1 MAADLVDRIRAAV
14 LRQQEEAVHNYFT
27 RVDDMHDFLTDHA
40 PSPGVEITVKMVC
53 LASERLTGNN
63 GTRVTLIDYLS
74 HGNFES
80 LSSDLSELKAIN
92 RKPFVAQVTV
102 WDAKKRIGSPRL
114 NPTQFRP
121 GTVYEFKQVHN
132 VGFYAEVPK
141 GSVQMEECVAGR
153 VIQKAP
159 PTLKRKGEH
168 VPSGRKGKARALA
181 FHVTEEEKD
190 GELDAGGASITPRT
204 RGTVATR
211 V

>member
-92 RKPFVAQVTV
+92 RKPFVAQ
-102 WDAKKRIGSPRL
+102 
-114 NPTQFRP
+114 FRP